1 MTVELHTYIKCSKC
15 GESVRASRHTPEE
28 CKENQIKKRKKE
40 KKSKVV
46 KRY

>member
-1 MTVELHTYIKCSKC
+1 MFDKGLHPYIKCPKC
-15 GESVRASRHTPEE
+15 GESVRALRHTPEE
-28 CKENQIKKRKKE
+28 CKKNLKKKK